1 MTFANTEISKEINQY
16 GSNWGKL
23 HYGYFSDIQAAAP
36 FIEKIKAAIAVSEPQ
51 VLADLAGG
59 TGFIL
64 SELIKHNIPS
74 SIRLINLDLSDIQL
88 QETENSRITA
98 IRRSLSDFKRGDID
112 DESKRFCF
120 IMRSALHYFGK
131 DGFVPVLQHLREQ
144 MKEGEFF
151 VHQNACFENK
161 KDADY
166 INKIYE
172 IMGTGKWYPTVN
184 KLSSLLQSAGWAIK
198 STDAAPNLILTCE
211 DLAKR
216 YNLSEKTVLRIK
228 EISKRFGKT
237 GEDGFCGYLQFKIFT
252 CAAV

>member
-1 MTFANTEISKEINQY
+1 VNNEISKEINQY

-23 HYGYFSDIQAAAP
+23 HYGYFSDTETASP
-36 FIEKIKAAIAVSEPQ
+36 FIEKIKTAIAASKPQ
-51 VLADLAGG
+51 VLVDLAGG

-64 SELIKHNIPS
+64 SELIKHNTQS
-74 SIRLINLDLSDIQL
+74 SIRLINLDLSGIQL
-88 QETENSRITA
+88 QETKNSRITTVRGS
-98 IRRSLSDFKRGDID
+98 ISDFKRSDID

-131 DGFVPVLQHLREQ
+131 DGFMPILRHLRKQ

-151 VHQNACFENK
+151 VHQNVCFENK

-166 INKIYE
+166 INKIYAL
-172 IMGTGKWYPTVN
+172 MGTGKWYPTVN
-184 KLSSLLQSAGWAIK
+184 QLSNFLENTGWAIK
-198 STDAAPNLILTCE
+198 STAAAPNLTLTCE

-216 YNLSEKTVLRIK
+216 YNLNEKTISRIQ

-237 GEDGFCGYLQFKIFT
+237 ENDTFCGYLHYKIFT